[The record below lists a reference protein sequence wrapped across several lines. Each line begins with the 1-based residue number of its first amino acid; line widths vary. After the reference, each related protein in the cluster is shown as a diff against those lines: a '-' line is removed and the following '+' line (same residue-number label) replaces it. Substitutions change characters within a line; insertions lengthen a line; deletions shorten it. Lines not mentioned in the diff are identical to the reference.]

1 MYCHVKSCVLE
12 AFDTAKHHKK
22 LKPKQHKTPTK
33 HIVVVVVVVIWP
45 GFLIPQVTC
54 PVVRIPTY
62 VGACLNPVTVG
73 VNDLFILYEGI
84 PMKSMNLQVE
94 KSTVAVFR
102 QYPTHMD
109 LTISIPKIS
118 HG

>member
-12 AFDTAKHHKK
+12 VFDTAKHHKK
-22 LKPKQHKTPTK
+22 LKPKQHKTPTNRSRSRSRGRGGGFGQ
-33 HIVVVVVVVIWP
+33 

-54 PVVRIPTY
+54 PAVRIPTY

-84 PMKSMNLQVE
+84 PMNLQDR
-94 KSTVAVFR
+94 KSHCCSV
-102 QYPTHMD
+102 
-109 LTISIPKIS
+109 
-118 HG
+118 